1 MLKACF
7 THQSP
12 EPQLPGTLELL
23 SHFFKIALSRCD
35 VLAGVTPYIYVS
47 RLSSLG
53 RGLEKAPPADHLSL
67 STGAWLKVLLLVG
80 VV

>member
-1 MLKACF
+1 MLQACF

-35 VLAGVTPYIYVS
+35 VLAGVT
-47 RLSSLG
+47 LFTSLG